1 MINSSVKKYLFPGL
15 LCVIALAGIGQSA
28 LGVQNWSQTRETLAV
43 HQPAPVA
50 ASSAPVTLA
59 LYNVVEAA
67 PAAQASAPKL
77 ALDISGII
85 FSDDAD
91 LSATI
96 IKQGAEQVIYHVGET
111 LQGYPD
117 ARVVSISKDHIK
129 VDYHGVVQ
137 DVNLPAPDY
146 VHA

>member
-1 MINSSVKKYLFPGL
+1 MINSSVKKYIFPGL
-15 LCVIALAGIGQSA
+15 LSVIALAGVGQSA
-28 LGVQNWSQTRETLAV
+28 LGVQNWSQTRDALAAP
-43 HQPAPVA
+43 QQAPVA
-50 ASSAPVTLA
+50 SASAPVTLA

-91 LSATI
+91 LSATV
-96 IKQGAEQVIYHVGET
+96 IKQGAEQVIYHVGEA

-117 ARVVSISKDHIK
+117 ARVVGISKDHIK
-129 VDYHGVVQ
+129 VDYRGVVQ

-146 VHA
+146 AHA

>member
-1 MINSSVKKYLFPGL
+1 MINSSVKKYVFPGL
-15 LCVIALAGIGQSA
+15 LGVIALAGIGQSA
-28 LGVQNWSQTRETLAV
+28 LGLQNWSHTRESLTV
-43 HQPAPVA
+43 HQQAPVA
-50 ASSAPVTLA
+50 PTSAPVTLA

-67 PAAQASAPKL
+67 PAAQTSAPKL

-85 FSDDAD
+85 FSDDAN
-91 LSATI
+91 LSATV
-96 IKQGAEQVIYHVGET
+96 IKQGAEQVIYHVGEK

-117 ARVVSISKDHIK
+117 ARVVGIDKDHIK
-129 VDYHGVVQ
+129 IDYRGVVH

>member
-1 MINSSVKKYLFPGL
+1 MINTSVKKYLFPGL
-15 LCVIALAGIGQSA
+15 LGVIALAGIAQSA
-28 LGVQNWSQTRETLAV
+28 LGVQNWSQTREALAV
-43 HQPAPVA
+43 HQPAPLA
-50 ASSAPVTLA
+50 AS
-59 LYNVVEAA
+59 
-67 PAAQASAPKL
+67 SAPKL